1 MTKRYSPQMHIFI
14 SPFRNAFLFLFVIIS
29 LASCSVSKQLGKIA
43 GNELFGDSVLA
54 GAHTG
59 ISIFD
64 PETSR
69 FLYNYQ
75 GDKYFVPASNT
86 KIISLYTGMKYLRDS
101 LIGLRYHTTGDTLFI
116 APTGDPSFLHPDF
129 SNQPVF
135 DFLKSQ
141 ARHIAFTTANWHA
154 EAFGNGWMWG
164 DYNSSYMAERSPF
177 PVYGNTIKWLQVR
190 DSGSIAALAREEA
203 FIYSEP
209 DVNWKVS
216 FSSDTAAHVF
226 SVQRSLTENKFFIT
240 QGDEINAER
249 NIPFITN
256 GLQSAL
262 ELLQDALGRP
272 VDTSSTT
279 IKPDGEI
286 YSQPSDSLF
295 KLMMHR
301 SDNFF
306 AEQVLLMA
314 ANEKLGVMDDTL
326 MIDYMLNNDLH
337 AFPHAPRWADGS
349 GLSRYNLFTPQD
361 FVWILNKMKNEFGL
375 ERLKTILPHG
385 GAGTLLNYYRSDT
398 PFIYAKTG
406 TLSGVVALSGY
417 LYTRGGKLLIFSAL
431 VNNHM
436 QPAWMVRKKVE
447 QFLLGVRK
455 KI

>member
-1 MTKRYSPQMHIFI
+1 MYIFTN
-14 SPFRNAFLFLFVIIS
+14 PFRANILFIVALFS
-29 LASCSVSKQLGKIA
+29 LASCSVSKQIGKIA
-43 GNELFGDSVLA
+43 EKKLFGDSVLA
-54 GAHTG
+54 DVHTG

-64 PETSR
+64 PETNH
-69 FLYNYQ
+69 FLYDYQ

-86 KIISLYTGMKYLRDS
+86 KIICLYTGMKYLEDS
-101 LIGLRYHTTGDTLFI
+101 LVGLKYHETADTIFI
-116 APTGDPSFLHPDF
+116 IPTGDPSFLHSDF
-129 SNQPVF
+129 SKQPVF

-141 ARHIAFTTANWHA
+141 AKPIAFITGNCRAH
-154 EAFGNGWMWG
+154 AFGEGWMWD
-164 DYNSSYMAERSPF
+164 DYNSAYMAERSPF
-177 PVYGNTIKWLQVR
+177 PIYGNTIKWLQVR

-216 FSSDTAAHVF
+216 FSGDTAAHTF

-256 GLQSAL
+256 RLQSAL
-262 ELLQDALGRP
+262 ELLKDSLGKS

-279 IKPDGEI
+279 IEPAGEI
-286 YSQPSDSLF
+286 HSQPSDSLF

-326 MIDYMLNNDLH
+326 MIEYMLNNDLDG
-337 AFPHAPRWADGS
+337 FPQPPRWADGS

-385 GAGTLLNYYRSDT
+385 GSGTLLNYYHSDT
-398 PFIYAKTG
+398 PYMYAKTG

-417 LYTRGGKLLIFSAL
+417 LHTKSGKLLIFSAL

-447 QFLLGVRK
+447 GFLQDIRERY
-455 KI
+455 